1 MLLCL
6 AIAGVAII
14 KVTWDNAPGGP
25 FHPRQAWETWKNE
38 RAAQQPSAQRPS
50 SPKKQLAPRRPQVTL
65 SSTSGPVEINPL
77 ISLSGKTRKEIFEIR
92 KLFVQESI
100 FHIPGY
106 TPSAEV
112 YGQIED
118 RKPWIA
124 NIICNRQGEPVPTQ
138 GPSEESRFINNP
150 IILVGFESGWLQLK
164 PNSFHLMQKPYCTS
178 PAANYMPKR
187 IHYDA
192 DEKEITITYAK
203 PQFFE
208 PSWSGFF
215 FFNGKNARD
224 LGYDYAYLDLSR
236 SRTQAKFAQ
245 PDNITNRVHKF
256 QDFFHT
262 GGRCR
267 VPGGCNNG
275 SPNQPELNFNENFQ
289 ARQKQV
295 FYFKLWR
302 KRPASPEDP
311 ADIYEK
317 MVFE

>member
-1 MLLCL
+1 MWKPLPLKRPIWRARIANPMNNFKNNFIMLLCL

-77 ISLSGKTRKEIFEIR
+77 ISLSGKTRKEIFELR

-124 NIICNRQGEPVPTQ
+124 VTFCYLRDEPFPTQ
-138 GPSEESRFINNP
+138 GPSEETRFINNP
-150 IILVGFESGWLQLK
+150 AILIGLESNLLVLDPEDAHLLNK
-164 PNSFHLMQKPYCTS
+164 SFCTS
-178 PAANYMPKR
+178 PAANYIPKK
-187 IHYDA
+187 IYYDA
-192 DEKEITITYAK
+192 DDKEITVIYPK
-203 PQFFE
+203 PSFFSKSSAE
-208 PSWSGFF
+208 ISNDPFSVPFALFVPKSQVSGLWQ
-215 FFNGKNARD
+215 NLQRMG
-224 LGYDYAYLDLSR
+224 
-236 SRTQAKFAQ
+236 Q
-245 PDNITNRVHKF
+245 PCVKTTNRIPGPSTEPNVSSLLILP
-256 QDFFHT
+256 
-262 GGRCR
+262 R
-267 VPGGCNNG
+267 VM
-275 SPNQPELNFNENFQ
+275 NQ
-289 ARQKQV
+289 K
-295 FYFKLWR
+295 
-302 KRPASPEDP
+302 
-311 ADIYEK
+311 
-317 MVFE
+317 

>member
-6 AIAGVAII
+6 VVAGAAII

-25 FHPRQAWETWKNE
+25 FNPRKAWETWKRE
-38 RAAQQPSAQRPS
+38 HASSQPVTTSSA
-50 SPKKQLAPRRPQVTL
+50 KKQQVQRRPVVTL
-65 SSTSGPVEINPL
+65 SSTSGPIDVNPL

-106 TPSAEV
+106 TPSYEV

-124 NIICNRQGEPVPTQ
+124 TTLCYRRNEPFPTQ
-138 GPSEESRFINNP
+138 GPSEETRFINNP
-150 IILVGFESGWLQLK
+150 AVLIGLESDLLVLDPQDA
-164 PNSFHLMQKPYCTS
+164 HLLNKPYCTS
-178 PAANYMPKR
+178 PAANYIPKK
-187 IHYDA
+187 IYYDA
-192 DEKEITITYAK
+192 EEKEITVTYPK
-203 PQFFE
+203 PVFF
-208 PSWSGFF
+208 SKSFTDFF
-215 FFNGKNARD
+215 SFNGKNARD

-245 PDNITNRVHKF
+245 PDNITNRVYKF
-256 QDFFHT
+256 QDLFHT
-262 GGRCR
+262 GGRCQ

>member
-1 MLLCL
+1 MLVCL

-38 RAAQQPSAQRPS
+38 RAAQQPSAQLPS
-50 SPKKQLAPRRPQVTL
+50 SSKKQPAPKRPQVTL

-77 ISLSGKTRKEIFEIR
+77 ISLSGKTRKEIFELR

-124 NIICNRQGEPVPTQ
+124 VTFCYLRDEPFPTQ
-138 GPSEESRFINNP
+138 GPSEETRFINNP
-150 IILVGFESGWLQLK
+150 AILIGLESNLLVLDPEDAHLLNK
-164 PNSFHLMQKPYCTS
+164 SFCTS
-178 PAANYMPKR
+178 PAANYIPKK
-187 IHYDA
+187 IYYDA
-192 DEKEITITYAK
+192 DDKEITVIYPK
-203 PQFFE
+203 PSFFSKSSAE
-208 PSWSGFF
+208 FF

-245 PDNITNRVHKF
+245 AVNITNRVHKF

-302 KRPASPEDP
+302 KRPSSPEDP